1 MVSLTTEHTSPF
13 VPATR
18 VVPGISGLFERRPPP
33 PPSNWG
39 VCLFLGPL
47 MPIDPDNRD
56 KIGEKPVG
64 EVLTVVAQKERLWII
79 EGGIKTTIVV
89 ANARPY

>member
-1 MVSLTTEHTSPF
+1 
-13 VPATR
+13 
-18 VVPGISGLFERRPPP
+18 
-33 PPSNWG
+33 
-39 VCLFLGPL
+39 

-64 EVLTVVAQKERLWII
+64 EVLTVVAQKELLWII